1 MTHEAVMTMANW
13 YDVHQVH
20 RKALE
25 CTEVSCFE
33 LVNCK
38 PTCSLELAEIF
49 TSGNSL
55 PQSLHLA
62 HSAHSALSLHGS
74 CLMLSCASDA
84 SPWGEAK
91 AAATWH
97 GQTRQ
102 IRQTWQQINALND
115 LNDVF
120 TFFRILRFSYTSA
133 TKEGKKTLQSAS
145 RPRHCGRAGLFVLPL
160 VIHQLLIRTSPT
172 SLLLNAFA
180 VTWHSETAR
189 KHGKNGK
196 TKVED

>member
-13 YDVHQVH
+13 YDVRQVH

-55 PQSLHLA
+55 SQSLRLA

-74 CLMLSCASDA
+74 CLILSASDA

-102 IRQTWQQINALND
+102 INANKA
-115 LNDVF
+115 NMA
-120 TFFRILRFSYTSA
+120 TNQCPQRPQRRFHFLQNFAIFVHFSD
-133 TKEGKKTLQSAS
+133 KRGQKKL
-145 RPRHCGRAGLFVLPL
+145 CKVLPGL
-160 VIHQLLIRTSPT
+160 VTVVGQD
-172 SLLLNAFA
+172 SLFCLWWSTNF
-180 VTWHSETAR
+180 
-189 KHGKNGK
+189 
-196 TKVED
+196 